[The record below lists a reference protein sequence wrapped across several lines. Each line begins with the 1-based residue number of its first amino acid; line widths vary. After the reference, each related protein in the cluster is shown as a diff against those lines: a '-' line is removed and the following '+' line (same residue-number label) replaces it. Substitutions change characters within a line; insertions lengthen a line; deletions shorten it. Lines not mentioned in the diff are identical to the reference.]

1 MNGAAFIG
9 VCLGHFEGF
18 LAFPVRTTQIKEF
31 TPAAWGQGQS
41 KCEKAPSGSLSK
53 PIA

>member
-31 TPAAWGQGQS
+31 TPAAWA
-41 KCEKAPSGSLSK
+41 KAKANAKKLPQ
-53 PIA
+53 AA